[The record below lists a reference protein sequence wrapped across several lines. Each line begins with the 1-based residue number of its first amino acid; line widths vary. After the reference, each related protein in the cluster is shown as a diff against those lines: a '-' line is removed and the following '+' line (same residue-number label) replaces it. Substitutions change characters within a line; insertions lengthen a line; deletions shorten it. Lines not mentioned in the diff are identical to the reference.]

1 HRTDWVMRATGDLQ
15 GRAVQAWRSGLLD
28 RLSDAIVHG
37 YLGCAQDGD
46 GWAILL
52 EDLSGS
58 LIPSGDVPVTVEQQ
72 SILLEGFASL
82 HDRFWAQPEA
92 APPDQGFCTLEQRYR
107 SVSLET
113 SRRERGG
120 PDPIP
125 PLIESGWDLFWP
137 NASAAVRNTLQR
149 LQDDP
154 TPLCRALARYPQT
167 VLHGDSKMGNLGITR
182 EPKPRAVFLD
192 WAQVGTGPPSVELGW
207 YLAVNSAKLPGSK
220 EQAIAEF
227 QERLASRL
235 GGRFDDAWWQPQLE
249 LGLLGGFLQLGWAKA
264 LGAYG
269 PGDLVVATREQREID
284 WWASWVEAGAR
295 RLE

>member
-1 HRTDWVMRATGDLQ
+1 MERPVHASIEALLADHSKSGPLRRSAFEHQDSLSGGTLEWIDGDGPERRRYVLKRFSHRTDWVMRATGDLQ

-28 RLSDAIVHG
+28 RLPDAIVHG

-92 APPDQGFCTLEQRYR
+92 APPEQGFCTLEQRYR

-149 LQDDP
+149 LQ
-154 TPLCRALARYPQT
+154 
-167 VLHGDSKMGNLGITR
+167 
-182 EPKPRAVFLD
+182 
-192 WAQVGTGPPSVELGW
+192 
-207 YLAVNSAKLPGSK
+207 
-220 EQAIAEF
+220 
-227 QERLASRL
+227 
-235 GGRFDDAWWQPQLE
+235 
-249 LGLLGGFLQLGWAKA
+249 
-264 LGAYG
+264 
-269 PGDLVVATREQREID
+269 
-284 WWASWVEAGAR
+284 
-295 RLE
+295 